1 MANLSVIGPIWTFT
15 TGGTA
20 PTSGGATVTGISPA
34 TGPNSGAT
42 AVTITGTNFLT
53 GANVTFGQ
61 STASGIKIVNAT
73 TITAVA
79 PPHVAGT
86 VAVTVTNKAGDAGT
100 LPSAYVYTSTA
111 PSTAPRLN
119 VIHPNHGSPSG
130 GDAVIITGSNL
141 VAGMTVT

>member
-1 MANLSVIGPIWTFT
+1 VVTGAPEDPTGPPTYETYKVSGLTPGTLYYWKIATKTMANLSVVGPVWSFT

-61 STASGIKIVNAT
+61 STASSIKIVNAN

-79 PPHVAGT
+79 PPHVAET
-86 VAVTVTNKAGDAGT
+86 VAA
-100 LPSAYVYTSTA
+100 
-111 PSTAPRLN
+111 R
-119 VIHPNHGSPSG
+119 SPIKRARNTRG
-130 GDAVIITGSNL
+130 L
-141 VAGMTVT
+141 VL